1 MYSRKVNWT
10 PNDLRSLSSIT
21 IRLEQWPIIIPD
33 IKKKERK
40 KEKIKEK
47 EIQTKVAYKPQIID
61 DCEG

>member
-47 EIQTKVAYKPQIID
+47 EIQKKVAYKPQIMD
-61 DCEG
+61 DSEG